1 MKRLIFLILFFYV
14 MTGTEQTSC
23 TVQSRCHA
31 QHCAYVMHST
41 VLTPCT
47 VQCTCQAQHCADDL
61 FWDGADVTLR
71 IDYTE
76 EDRTVFDRYVRIME
90 GKRHLAFGELIIE
103 SAKFFMGTPYVA
115 STLEKEPEQ
124 LVVNLRE
131 LDCTTLVE
139 TVIALARTIKG
150 TNPSFEAFCTNL
162 QQLRYRSAEIKDYTD
177 RLHYFSD
184 WIVENERKNLVRDET
199 KAIGGQLY
207 RLNLS
212 FMSTHPDSYR
222 QIKSNPDFV
231 QKIAQKEKEISAR
244 NTYAM
249 IPEAQIE
256 TCRAGMQNGDIVC
269 FVTRIEG
276 LDVSHIGFIYWQEQ
290 KLGFIHASSTAKQVI
305 VEPKSLLEYVQ
316 GIQSTI
322 GVMVVRLVL

>member
-1 MKRLIFLILFFYV
+1 M
-14 MTGTEQTSC
+14 
-23 TVQSRCHA
+23 
-31 QHCAYVMHST
+31 
-41 VLTPCT
+41 
-47 VQCTCQAQHCADDL
+47 
-61 FWDGADVTLR
+61 
-71 IDYTE
+71 
-76 EDRTVFDRYVRIME
+76 
-90 GKRHLAFGELIIE
+90 FGELIIE
-103 SAKFFMGTPYVA
+103 TARFFLGTPYVA

-139 TVIALARTIKG
+139 NVIALAQTIKEP
-150 TNPSFEAFCTNL
+150 NPSFESFCVRI

-199 KAIGGQLY
+199 KAIGGQPY

-222 QIKSNPDFV
+222 QLKSNPAWIPV
-231 QKIAQKEKEISAR
+231 IAQKEKEISAR
-244 NTYAM
+244 NLYAM

-256 TCRAGMQNGDIVC
+256 NCREGMKNGDIVC

-276 LDVSHIGFIYWQEQ
+276 LDVSHLGFIFWQDR

-305 VEPKSLLEYVQ
+305 IEPKSLMEYVA
-316 GIQSTI
+316 GISTTTGI
-322 GVMVVRLVL
+322 MIVRPVWKRP